1 MKNINNLELIN
12 YKLEVDILKLEKE
25 INSLVDTRKILKRN
39 KMDFSTIQGLIE
51 QLTSTKNKYENNL
64 YAQNALFNDD
74 MVNVVLTKYLDKK
87 LNKEEQL
94 NLLKEFKSMYNR
106 TYPNLQKNNKKGL
119 SSWIGILDLDNFY
132 TEEDDVYL
140 ELSINYTK
148 NDSNGWCDAT
158 ISLINAALDE
168 PIKDANIIDGKIKS
182 WRY

>member
-12 YKLEVDILKLEKE
+12 YGLEVEILKLEKE
-25 INSLVDTRKILKRN
+25 INSLIDSRKILKRN
-39 KMDFSTIQGLIE
+39 KMDYSIIQILID
-51 QLTSTKNKYENNL
+51 QLNDIKNKYVKDL
-64 YAQNALFNDD
+64 YAKNELFNDD
-74 MVNVVLTKYLDKK
+74 MVNVVLNKYLDKK

-168 PIKDANIIDGKIKS
+168 PIKDVNIVDGKIKS